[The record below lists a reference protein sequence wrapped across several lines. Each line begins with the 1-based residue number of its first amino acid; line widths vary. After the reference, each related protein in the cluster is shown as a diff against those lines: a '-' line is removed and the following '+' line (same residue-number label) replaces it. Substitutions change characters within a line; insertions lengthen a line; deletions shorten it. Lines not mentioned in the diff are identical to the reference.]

1 MFLKTDS
8 VDEIVRAFQDTL
20 IPTNRTPRFYV
31 NWTKVKENV
40 DEIKLELALWNRLM
54 GSQNP
59 KNDFVKLIRR
69 YPESLRVLPILLA
82 IRELEFPVIEDFT
95 SSEIRVAN
103 LRFNIGRDFRL
114 SEGEVTEYSDFA
126 EKSGIFLLF
135 SAIKDFYDYVLGVEV
150 GMDTNARK
158 NRSGDAMETVLK
170 PLIEDISGELMSRF
184 FSQTTFGRVG
194 EQFGRD
200 TAPLQNRR
208 ADFIL
213 SKGGDT

>member
-1 MFLKTDS
+1 M
-8 VDEIVRAFQDTL
+8 
-20 IPTNRTPRFYV
+20 
-31 NWTKVKENV
+31 
-40 DEIKLELALWNRLM
+40 
-54 GSQNP
+54 
-59 KNDFVKLIRR
+59 
-69 YPESLRVLPILLA
+69 
-82 IRELEFPVIEDFT
+82 EFPVIEDFT

-103 LRFNIGRDFRL
+103 LRFNIGRDVRL
-114 SEGEVTEYSDFA
+114 REGEVTEYSDFA

-170 PLIEDISGELMSRF
+170 PLIEGISGELMSRF

-213 SKGGDT
+213 SKGGRYVNVEVNYFSGGGSKPEEIVDSYINRKEDLEGLGWSFIWITDGDCWRIAENQLRKAFQRMEYVLNIQFVHKGMLREALNKLLS